1 MLVRMWRKGDPCT
14 LLVAMYSHYKNSMEG
29 HQKLENRSSYPSS
42 AYTFKGNEINILP
55 MFTAALFTI
64 IKI

>member
-55 MFTAALFTI
+55 MFIAALFTI